1 MSGGSKPPPAPN
13 PAVLAAQQTQANKD
27 TAIANARMSAVNQ
40 SGPYGNLTYQET
52 GTNPDGTPKFSAN
65 YALGGTEQGL
75 YNTAANNL
83 QSSLSTPFDLNG
95 NAGVESRLMEL
106 GRARLDPIFQQ
117 RQGSLE
123 SQLLNSGYQRGSDAW
138 NRQMDQFSRQQND
151 AYNQLALTGRQQA
164 VNELMAQ
171 RQMPMQEFQNLT
183 ASRPFGFNALP
194 TPQGQIAPTD
204 VAGIYNNAY
213 QNQLAQYGI
222 EKNSNDAFW
231 GGLMGLGGTIAGAAI
246 GGPIGAGLGGNLVS
260 AATGGQ
266 GFGTGTRGRK
276 WW

>member
-1 MSGGSKPPPAPN
+1 MSGGSKPPPAPD
-13 PAVLAAQQTQANKD
+13 PAMVAAQTAKSNKD

-65 YALGGTEQGL
+65 YSLDPRSKEAFD
-75 YNTAANNL
+75 AATGNL
-83 QSSLSTPFDLNG
+83 LTTLHTPFDLNG
-95 NAGVESRLMEL
+95 NNGVETRLMDL

-151 AYNQLALTGRQQA
+151 AYNQLLLTGRGQA

-171 RQMPMQEFQNLT
+171 RQMPMQEYQGLT
-183 ASRPFGFNALP
+183 SSRPFGFNGLP
-194 TPQGQIAPTD
+194 TPSGNIANTD
-204 VAGIYNNAY
+204 TAGIYNNAY
-213 QNQLAQYGI
+213 QNQLAAYGL
-222 EKNSNDAFW
+222 ENKQNNAML
-231 GGLMGLGGTIAGAAI
+231 GGLFGLGGSLLAAPMT
-246 GGPIGAGLGGNLVS
+246 GGTSVGGTLAGNLFNY
-260 AATGGQ
+260 
-266 GFGTGTRGRK
+266 FGK
-276 WW
+276 